1 MQLSE
6 QFDIL
11 DKLFNIFQR
20 TEKRLVK
27 MYHARSN
34 KSKVINHS
42 IIISFGWK
50 VTISDHK
57 LLLIITLKIQEKN
70 IYVLMP
76 WKL

>member
-27 MYHARSN
+27 LYHARSN

-42 IIISFGWK
+42 ITIAFGWK

-57 LLLIITLKIQEKN
+57 IVIF
-70 IYVLMP
+70 
-76 WKL
+76 